1 MIRRTLCAVLLA
13 VLLLAGGAAW
23 YLFRPRRR
31 SSTTWLMSPFRER
44 YRRAWS
50 PPRSPIIPR
59 SVPEAL
65 GGSIPAFLSPVPF
78 YVRRFAMLNRRTFA
92 ALALLVAGVLFS
104 AGITQAQESGAKV
117 LAKGE
122 FHNADKAGKGTATVY
137 QLADG
142 KRVLR
147 LSNFETDNGPDLHV
161 RLIAA
166 DDARNTASVAKTD
179 YVEVAKLK
187 GNKGNQNYELPDK
200 ADLGKYRVVSIWC
213 NRFTVNFAA
222 APLTAQ

>member
-23 YLFRPRRR
+23 YLFRPEKAFIDDVVDEPFPGEGSPGAAPTPQTNHPPERPLGARR
-31 SSTTWLMSPFRER
+31 
-44 YRRAWS
+44 
-50 PPRSPIIPR
+50 
-59 SVPEAL
+59 
-65 GGSIPAFLSPVPF
+65 GSGTAFLSPVPF
-78 YVRRFAMLNRRTFA
+78 YVTSFAMLNRRTFA
-92 ALALLVAGVLFS
+92 ALALLVAGVLLS
-104 AGITQAQESGAKV
+104 AGITRAQEPGAKV

-147 LSNFETDNGPDLHV
+147 LTNFETDNGPDLHV

-166 DDARNTASVAKTD
+166 DDARDTASVAKTD
-179 YVEVAKLK
+179 YVEVAQLK
-187 GNKGNQNYELPDK
+187 G
-200 ADLGKYRVVSIWC
+200 
-213 NRFTVNFAA
+213 
-222 APLTAQ
+222 